1 MHRGGRRGR
10 RGGVRFVGA
19 RPGVDEAPLEPML
32 PERLGVTRAVADDH
46 PLLVGCGAEPEWAQ
60 GERVERPRHRAV
72 GAAAA
77 LDLTA
82 TADRL
87 GDRHAVPLQDLD
99 SHHELGIVDELRD
112 DLRHQESGCRL
123 APELLDE
130 EREAG
135 DRSEEG

>member
-1 MHRGGRRGR
+1 M
-10 RGGVRFVGA
+10 RFVGPRA
-19 RPGVDEAPLEPML
+19 RVDEPPLEPML
-32 PERLGVTRAVADDH
+32 PERLVVALAVADDH
-46 PLLVGCGAEPEWAQ
+46 PFLVGCGTEPEGAQ

-72 GAAAA
+72 GPAAA

-99 SHHELGIVDELRD
+99 SRDELRIVDELRNH
-112 DLRHQESGCRL
+112 LRHQESRRRL

-130 EREAG
+130 EGEAG
-135 DRSEEG
+135 DRSEER